1 MSEVRQ
7 EVLEFVKK
15 VKEDPDL
22 RKKLSELAEGK
33 EDEFAPKVIELAK
46 ELGFDITEADI
57 GHYMDAADDE
67 ELEIDE
73 LDIVNGGCGGNE
85 PYGPAITHWLRT
97 KCFTGDSL
105 IATPSGDKP
114 IKDIKV
120 GDEVFSL
127 DETGAKR
134 IAKVVDMVKPK
145 EMPVV
150 KAVFDNG
157 KEWYTTS
164 SQWFYCGGDDYA
176 PIEDDAGKKAITLEG
191 ESTGLSGKEETG
203 RTETVY
209 DFVVEGLNVFFV
221 NGIAAEGYSLS

>member
-1 MSEVRQ
+1 M
-7 EVLEFVKK
+7 
-15 VKEDPDL
+15 
-22 RKKLSELAEGK
+22 
-33 EDEFAPKVIELAK
+33 
-46 ELGFDITEADI
+46 
-57 GHYMDAADDE
+57 
-67 ELEIDE
+67 
-73 LDIVNGGCGGNE
+73 
-85 PYGPAITHWLRT
+85 
-97 KCFTGDSL
+97 
-105 IATPSGDKP
+105 
-114 IKDIKV
+114 

-134 IAKVVDMVKPK
+134 IAKVVDIVKPK